1 MHRRETQDFLKVV
14 ATPVRPSLTP
24 CDGSRLG
31 AFRRLVSRQDAL
43 NRTKHVQGLRGN
55 IRPVPAVFRDD
66 LAMVGNQMI
75 SAHPQIDV
83 VVFTQAK
90 RHVEP
95 PGVEKAP
102 AIIHN
107 GPVHTDLVA
116 PQESDVGVR
125 SDISAARYTRHA
137 AATVDKAI
145 TAVDKTGLRMADE
158 AF

>member
-1 MHRRETQDFLKVV
+1 MHRRETQDFLEVV

-24 CDGSRLG
+24 CDGSGRG
-31 AFRRLVSRQDAL
+31 AFRRPVSRQDAL
-43 NRTKHVQGLRGN
+43 NRTKHFQGVRGH

-66 LAMVGNQMI
+66 LAMVGNRMI

-83 VVFTQAK
+83 VVFTPAK

-107 GPVHTDLVA
+107 GPVHADLVA

-125 SDISAARYTRHA
+125 PDISADWYTRHA
-137 AATVDKAI
+137 AATDDIAN
-145 TAVDKTGLRMADE
+145 TTVDKTGFRMAN
-158 AF
+158 